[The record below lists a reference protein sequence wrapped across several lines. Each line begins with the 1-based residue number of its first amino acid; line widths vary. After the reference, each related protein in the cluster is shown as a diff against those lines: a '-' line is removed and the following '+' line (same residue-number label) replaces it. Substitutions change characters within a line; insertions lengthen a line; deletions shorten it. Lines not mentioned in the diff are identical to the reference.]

1 MSDRPTSPEARRT
14 GLAILLGSALSS
26 QIGAAA
32 GSLAFP
38 TIGAVGVVTVRQF
51 VSAITLLSIARP
63 PLRTFTRRQWMPT
76 IALGLVFGLMNLSL
90 YVAISRI
97 GLGLAVTLEFLGPLG
112 VALAGS
118 RRRST
123 FGCAALAV
131 VGVVLLTDPRPT
143 TDYLGVG
150 FGVSAALCWA
160 AYILLNREIG
170 RRLPG
175 IQGSAAAAGLSALLF
190 IPVGIVTFVL
200 HPPTMAA
207 LGLALCA
214 GLLSSVVP
222 QVADLITLRRLPA
235 HLFGI
240 LMSAHPVFAA
250 TVGTVALHQRLAWP
264 QWAGIAAIVASNTW
278 SVLGHQRRSRSDA
291 DERSVVGDLVG
302 IGVVEPDAA
311 HAEVAEPDLLAP
323 GHGHA
328 DAAGPVAAPHQPVGA
343 RTPVIER
350 PDH

>member
-1 MSDRPTSPEARRT
+1 MTTETTTPAARRS
-14 GLAILLGSALSS
+14 GLATLLGSALSA

-51 VSAITLLSIARP
+51 VSAITLLAIARP
-63 PLRTFTRRQWMPT
+63 PIRSFTRRQWMPT
-76 IALGLVFGLMNLSL
+76 IALGLVFGVMNLSL
-90 YVAISRI
+90 YLAISRV

-123 FGCAALAV
+123 FGCAALAI

-150 FGVSAALCWA
+150 FGVLAALCWS
-160 AYILLNREIG
+160 AYILLNREVG

-175 IQGSAAAAGLSALLF
+175 VQGSAAAAGLSALLF
-190 IPVGIVTFVL
+190 IPVGVVTFIL
-200 HPPTMAA
+200 HPPTAAA
-207 LGLALCA
+207 LGFALCA

-250 TVGTVALHQRLAWP
+250 TVGTVALHQSLAWT
-264 QWAGIAAIVASNTW
+264 QWSGIGAIVVANTW

-291 DERSVVGDLVG
+291 DQRPVVGDLVG
-302 IGVVEPDAA
+302 VRVVEPDAA
-311 HAEVAEPDLLAP
+311 DPEVAESNVLAAWN
-323 GHGHA
+323 GDAH
-328 DAAGPVAAPHQPVGA
+328 AAGSVAAAHQSVRAGAPV
-343 RTPVIER
+343 VER
-350 PDH
+350 SDH